1 MIHTNEDKSADSS
14 IVEFQFKTPEGVP
27 LEEFRLKVKK
37 TEQIRSFSLYKGEEK
52 IKRAIPYKKYNVQ
65 YILNHDSALF
75 KLCVKKLYSTLGM
88 LGIDDV
94 VSFVECNLRE
104 LLVEVLEFDPL
115 GLGRIEKDVFE
126 SEERIRWRTT
136 YQKETENYSKEFLA
150 ALHALDLL
158 EQIKNQWGYLGLVGI
173 ANKLTL
179 TFYCCLTKDLLPY
192 DRVHN
197 VWWGDSRGGKN
208 TPLER
213 LLKSFDPAVVEAFT
227 RVTPTFIDHCPELT
241 DGKIFYLNQ
250 FTQRERNSKGSEY
263 MVGDEIL
270 DLLLSEGDRVL
281 GTVVRNKPMRLRL
294 HGKPLFIST
303 TNYKP
308 RITTSSRLQL
318 THADESFQQTTEI
331 MLKKGDFRKT
341 GQRPPEFSPFLMQLT
356 HWFRDHCKKKVIIP
370 WAKRLAE
377 KLVEFA
383 KINKALR
390 WRDDIDRIFAWIV
403 VDALLHQEQL
413 LKTEEGY
420 VVAAPQQWM
429 NVLKLVEEDLIA
441 TIEELSPAA
450 QEIYKTILNERET
463 LESEERE
470 WFSSTKVAKLVAF
483 SKSTVTHAMKG
494 IRNKG
499 LLIAE
504 QDAPRKPW
512 RYKIPKSSEGLSC
525 AATDLLS
532 WTDEELG
539 NCFDDMVARGIPEQ
553 EILHLIKSYHAQHAT
568 AQDTPDSESKSE
580 SEQDPVAPQRKVTEF
595 TIPRNRESKLELILG
610 ELQKHPDELDYNQIC
625 EKVKPHNISGEE
637 VSEYLLELSKRG
649 IIYRGPDQIWYLRKE
664 GA

>member
-1 MIHTNEDKSADSS
+1 MEY
-14 IVEFQFKTPEGVP
+14 QFKTPEGVP
-27 LEEFRLKVKK
+27 LEGFSLKVKK
-37 TEQIRSFSLYKGEEK
+37 TEQSRSFSLYKGEEK
-52 IKRAIPYKKYNVQ
+52 IERAIPYKKYNVQ

-75 KLCVKKLYSTLGM
+75 KLCLEKLYSALGM
-88 LGIDDV
+88 LGVDDV

-115 GLGRIEKDVFE
+115 GLGRIETSEEVFE
-126 SEERIRWRTT
+126 SEERIRWSTT

-150 ALHALDLL
+150 ALSAPDLL
-158 EQIKNQWGYLGLVGI
+158 GQIKIQWGYVGLVRI

-179 TFYCCLTKDLLPY
+179 TFYCCLTKDLPPHA
-192 DRVHN
+192 RVHN
-197 VWWGDSRGGKN
+197 VWWGESRGGKN
-208 TPLER
+208 TPIER
-213 LLKSFDPAVVEAFT
+213 ALKTFDPATVEAFT

-250 FTQRERNSKGSEY
+250 FTQREHNSKGSEY

-308 RITTSSRLQL
+308 RVTTSSRLQL
-318 THADESFQQTTEI
+318 THADESFQQTKEI
-331 MLKKGDFRKT
+331 MRKKGEIYET

-356 HWFRDHCKKKVIIP
+356 HWFRENCQKKVIIP
-370 WAKRLAE
+370 WAKRLTE
-377 KLVEFA
+377 KLIEFA

-390 WRDDIDRIFAWIV
+390 WRDDIDRVFAWIGI
-403 VDALLHQEQL
+403 DALLHQKQL
-413 LKTEEGY
+413 PQTAEGS

-429 NVLKLVEEDLIA
+429 NVLELVEEDLIA

-450 QEIYKTILNERET
+450 QQIYTTILDDRAA
-463 LESEERE
+463 LESEDRE
-470 WFSSTKVAKLVAF
+470 WFSSTKVAKLVEY
-483 SKSTVTHAMKG
+483 SKSTVTHALKA

-532 WTDEELG
+532 WTAEELG
-539 NCFDDMVARGIPEQ
+539 NCFDDMVARGIPVQ
-553 EILHLIKSYHAQHAT
+553 ETQHLIESYAQRAT
-568 AQDTPDSESKSE
+568 APDTPDSELKPE
-580 SEQDPVAPQRKVTEF
+580 SEQDPAAPQRKVTEI
-595 TIPRNRESKLELILG
+595 TIPRNRESKLEKIL
-610 ELQKHPDELDYNQIC
+610 QVFRKHSDGVYYDQIC
-625 EKVKPHNISGEE
+625 GEIKPHNISGKE

-649 IIYRGPDQIWYLRKE
+649 TIYRSPDQIWYLRKE